1 MQLIPREDFLCLLD
15 GQAAGCNE
23 GTIRRKC
30 GFSQGY
36 SQSLPC
42 LGPCRSGCVELESM
56 SWMHARGPQMSGSKC
71 RGAERWRLSVAHAGQ
86 SQGRIRLQ
94 QSAGSKLAYIAL
106 HAENADQAGSETKI
120 EARIRY
126 LCDGQCLLQ
135 WKNCERR
142 AASVIAAVLGRVLVA
157 CKRVVRVAI
166 SLRRLARLGTGNPS
180 PILPTD
186 KLCSFL
192 PLQQQITEWPQGGL
206 LDASF
211 DPSMTLS
218 PRLVVYR
225 GR

>member
-1 MQLIPREDFLCLLD
+1 MQLIPREDLLCLLD

-135 WKNCERR
+135 WKNCERGGCLR
-142 AASVIAAVLGRVLVA
+142 HRSCAWPCSCGLQESGENRYLSATIGQARHLKSQSHLANRQALFLFALAAADNGVATGRLFR
-157 CKRVVRVAI
+157 CK
-166 SLRRLARLGTGNPS
+166 LRPVNDTFSATGG
-180 PILPTD
+180 I
-186 KLCSFL
+186 
-192 PLQQQITEWPQGGL
+192 
-206 LDASF
+206 
-211 DPSMTLS
+211 
-218 PRLVVYR
+218 
-225 GR
+225 